1 MAKEKIIAGLDIGT
15 SKIATVVAKA
25 DDNKKDIEIIGVGLS
40 ESSGIKKGMVINL
53 EAVTSAVEKSVSS
66 AEEMAGLRINKV
78 YAGISGSH
86 IKGINSRGAIN
97 VQRPDKEI
105 TKFDV
110 NRVLEAAQTVSI
122 PVDREII
129 HILPQDFIVDEQC
142 GISEP
147 VGMAGNKLEAEV
159 HIVIGAVTS
168 LQNLIRC
175 INEAGIEVEEIAL
188 EPLVSSYAVLTE
200 DEKRL
205 GVVLADLGGG
215 TTDIAVFANGIL
227 RHTAVIPVGGDHLT
241 NDLSVG
247 LRIPISEA
255 ERIKKE
261 YCRAM
266 CCDEDKNETVGI
278 SGAGEQGERV
288 FSEKEISYIIKPRL
302 EEIFWLIHNEVRNSG
317 FEELIASGLVIT
329 GGTSQMKNID
339 KLGER
344 IFSLPVRKGVPNKSI
359 KGLYELINSPIYST
373 SVGLIHYAW
382 KKHCED
388 ESKNEL
394 NIFEKTFNKLG
405 ALIRALP

>member
-1 MAKEKIIAGLDIGT
+1 
-15 SKIATVVAKA
+15 
-25 DDNKKDIEIIGVGLS
+25 
-40 ESSGIKKGMVINL
+40 MVINL
-53 EAVTSAVEKSVSS
+53 EAVTSAIEKSVSA
-66 AEEMAGLRINKV
+66 AEEMAGVRINKV
-78 YAGISGSH
+78 YVGIAGAH
-86 IKGINSRGAIN
+86 IKGINSRGVIN

-147 VGMAGNKLEAEV
+147 IGIAGNKLEAEV

-175 INEAGIEVEEIAL
+175 VNEAGIEVEEIAL

-200 DEKRL
+200 DEKKL
-205 GVVLADLGGG
+205 GVVLADMGSG
-215 TTDIAVFANGIL
+215 TTDIAIFINGIL
-227 RHTAVIPVGGDHLT
+227 RHTAVIPVGGDQIT

-247 LRIPISEA
+247 LRIPVSEA

-266 CCDEDKNETVGI
+266 YFEEDKGESVGI
-278 SGAGEQGERV
+278 SCMGNQGERT
-288 FSEKEISYIIKPRL
+288 FSQKEISYITKPRL

-317 FEELIASGLVIT
+317 FEELIAAGLVLT

-339 KLGER
+339 KLGEK
-344 IFSLPVRKGVPNKSI
+344 IFSSL
-359 KGLYELINSPIYST
+359 
-373 SVGLIHYAW
+373 SVKAHQMQA
-382 KKHCED
+382 
-388 ESKNEL
+388 
-394 NIFEKTFNKLG
+394 
-405 ALIRALP
+405 